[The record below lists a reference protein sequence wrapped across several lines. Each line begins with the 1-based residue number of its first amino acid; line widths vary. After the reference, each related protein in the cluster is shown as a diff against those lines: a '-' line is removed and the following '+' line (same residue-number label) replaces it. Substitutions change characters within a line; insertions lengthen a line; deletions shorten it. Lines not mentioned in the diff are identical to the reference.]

1 MLAARGE
8 PGRGDRVSDYDYN
21 WDWIVVGSGFGGSVA
36 ALRLAEKGY
45 TVCVYET
52 GRRFA
57 DDEYA
62 RTTWDV
68 RKFVYMP
75 KLGCKGIMR
84 FTPFKDVA
92 IMSGAGVGGGSLV
105 YANTLY
111 RAPTRFFEDPQWAPL
126 ADWEREL
133 APHYDTAEKMLG
145 CAPVTYDDPGDDLL
159 EALARDIGVEE
170 THAKVNVGVYFG
182 ELGVTAPDPYFSG
195 EGPARRGCVRCGRCM
210 IGCRY
215 NAKNTLVKNYLYL
228 AERRG
233 VRIMAERKAVDV
245 APLGAPDGSDGY
257 RVTTE
262 RTGAWARR
270 DPRTETAKGVVFAAG
285 ALGTNTLLQSCRAR
299 GSLPRVSHRLGYL
312 VRTNSEALLAVTSED
327 EDIDFT
333 ERIAITGSIYP
344 DPDTHIETVTYG
356 GGGGAMSMLFTLL
369 VGEGTRLTRPLK
381 FLREVAR
388 SPSTYL
394 KTLRPG
400 DWSKRTII
408 LLVMQTLDNSI
419 RLRPVEKRFS
429 RGVRLQT
436 EQDPDNPNPT
446 YIEAAN
452 DAAERLAK
460 KVRGYAQS
468 SIFEAL
474 ANIPATAHILG
485 GAVIARDYHEGVID
499 SDGRVFAY
507 QNMLIT
513 DGSAIPANPGVNP
526 SLTITALAERTLSK
540 VPTKPGVPPVQ
551 PVRTSWRVPRPQTAV
566 VPDTPEAEAVER
578 ATPDGGGLAPVL
590 EPEA

>member
-1 MLAARGE
+1 VRE
-8 PGRGDRVSDYDYN
+8 REYN

-45 TVCVYET
+45 TVCVNET

-62 RTTWDV
+62 RTTWDL
-68 RKFVYMP
+68 RSFLYMP

-111 RAPTRFFEDPQWAPL
+111 RAPKRFFEDAQWAGM
-126 ADWEREL
+126 ADWETEL
-133 APHYDTAEKMLG
+133 EPHYDTAERMLG
-145 CAPVTYDDPGDDLL
+145 VAPVTFDDPGDELL
-159 EALARDIGVEE
+159 RELARDIGVED

-182 ELGVTAPDPYFSG
+182 EPGRTDPDPFFAG
-195 EGPARRGCVRCGRCM
+195 EGPARRGCVKCGRCM

-233 VRIMAERKAVDV
+233 VRIVAERKVTDV
-245 APLGAPDGSDGY
+245 VPLGADDGSDGY

-262 RTGAWARR
+262 RTGAWLRR
-270 DPRTETAKGVVFAAG
+270 DRRTETCRGVVFAAG
-285 ALGTNTLLQSCRAR
+285 SLGTNTLLQNCRAR
-299 GSLPRVSHRLGYL
+299 GSLPRVSERLGYL
-312 VRTNSEALLAVTSED
+312 VRTNSEALLAVTAD
-327 EDIDFT
+327 DRKVDFT

-356 GGGGAMSMLFTLL
+356 GGGGAMSMLMTLL
-369 VGEGTRLTRPLK
+369 VGEGTRVTRPLK
-381 FLREVAR
+381 FLREVVR
-388 SPSTYL
+388 NPRQWL
-394 KTLRPG
+394 KTLLPKE
-400 DWSKRTII
+400 WSKRTII

-419 RLRPVEKRFS
+419 RLRPIKKPFG
-429 RGVRLQT
+429 GVRLQT

-452 DAAERLAK
+452 DAAKRLAD
-460 KVRGYAQS
+460 KVGGVAQS
-468 SIFEAL
+468 SIFEAF

-485 GAVIARDYHEGVID
+485 GAVIGRDEQSGVVD
-499 SDGRVFAY
+499 RDGQVFGYENLLVA
-507 QNMLIT
+507 
-513 DGSAIPANPGVNP
+513 DGAAIPANPGVNP

-540 VPTKPGVPPVQ
+540 VPKKADRPPIE
-551 PVRTSWRVPRPQTAV
+551 PVRMTWEVPRSQTSI
-566 VPDTPEAEAVER
+566 VPDTPEAAAV
-578 ATPDGGGLAPVL
+578 D
-590 EPEA
+590 

>member
-1 MLAARGE
+1 MRY
-8 PGRGDRVSDYDYN
+8 GRLTTAEETYN
-21 WDWIVVGSGFGGSVA
+21 WDWIVIGSGFGGSVA

-45 TVCVYET
+45 TVCVNES

-57 DDEYA
+57 DDEFA

-68 RKFVYMP
+68 RDFVYMP
-75 KLGCKGIMR
+75 KLGCTGIMR

-111 RAPTRFFEDPQWAPL
+111 RAPSRFFEDAQWA
-126 ADWEREL
+126 EL
-133 APHYDTAEKMLG
+133 AEWEAELEPHYDTAEKMLG
-145 CAPVTYDDPGDDLL
+145 MAPVTYDDPGDDLL
-159 EALARDIGVEE
+159 LDLARDIGVED
-170 THAKVNVGVYFG
+170 THAKVNVGVYMG
-182 ELGVTAPDPYFSG
+182 EPGRTDPDPFFAG
-195 EGPARRGCVRCGRCM
+195 EGPARRGCVNCGRCM

-233 VRIMAERKAVDV
+233 VRIVAERKVVDV

-262 RTGAWARR
+262 RTGAWVRK
-270 DPRTETAKGVVFAAG
+270 DPRTETARGVVFAAG
-285 ALGTNTLLQSCRAR
+285 ALGTNHLLQNCRAR

-312 VRTNSEALLAVTSED
+312 VRTNSEALLAVTADD
-327 EDIDFT
+327 ENIDFT

-356 GGGGAMSMLFTLL
+356 GGGSAMSMLFTLL
-369 VGEGTRLTRPLK
+369 VGQGSRITRPLK
-381 FLREVAR
+381 FLGEVIR
-388 SPSTYL
+388 KPRQWF
-394 KTLRPG
+394 KTLVPG

-419 RLRPVEKRFS
+419 RLRPIEKRLG

-452 DAAERLAK
+452 DAAKRLAD
-460 KVRGYAQS
+460 KVGGVAQS

-485 GAVIARDYHEGVID
+485 GAVIGRDYHEGVID
-499 SDGRVFAY
+499 TDGRVFAY
-507 QNMLIT
+507 ENLLVT

-540 VPTKPGVPPVQ
+540 VPPKPGVPPIE
-551 PVRTSWRVPRPQTAV
+551 PVRTTWEVPRPQTSV
-566 VPDTPEAEAVER
+566 VPGTPEAASVD
-578 ATPDGGGLAPVL
+578 AASDGHSTASPVL
-590 EPEA
+590 EPDA

>member
-1 MLAARGE
+1 MAERE
-8 PGRGDRVSDYDYN
+8 YN
-21 WDWIVVGSGFGGSVA
+21 WDWIVIGSGFGGSVA

-45 TVCVYET
+45 TVCVNET

-111 RAPTRFFEDPQWAPL
+111 RAPRRFFEDKQWADL
-126 ADWEREL
+126 ADWEQEL
-133 APHYDTAEKMLG
+133 ASRYDTAERMLG
-145 CAPVTYDDPGDDLL
+145 MAPVTYDDPGDALL
-159 EALARDIGVEE
+159 RALAGDLEVED
-170 THAKVNVGVYFG
+170 THSKVNVGVYFG
-182 ELGVTAPDPYFSG
+182 EPGRTDPDPYFAG
-195 EGPARRGCVRCGRCM
+195 EGPMRRGCIRCGRCM

-233 VRIMAERKAVDV
+233 VRIVAERKVIDV

-262 RTGAWARR
+262 RTGAWLRKDR
-270 DPRTETAKGVVFAAG
+270 RTETCHGVVFAAG
-285 ALGTNTLLQSCRAR
+285 ALGTNKLLQNCRAR
-299 GSLPRVSHRLGYL
+299 GSLPRISHRLGYL
-312 VRTNSEALLAVTSED
+312 VRTNSEALLAVTAD
-327 EDIDFT
+327 DPNVDFT
-333 ERIAITGSIYP
+333 QRIAITGSIYP

-356 GGGGAMSMLFTLL
+356 GGGSAMSMLFTVL
-369 VGEGTRLTRPLK
+369 VGQGTRLTRPLK
-381 FLREVAR
+381 FLAEVIR
-388 SPSTYL
+388 SPRQWL
-394 KTLRPG
+394 KTLIPG

-419 RLRPVEKRFS
+419 RLRPVERRFV

-452 DAAERLAK
+452 DAAKRLAE
-460 KVRGYAQS
+460 KVGGVAQS

-485 GAVIARDYHEGVID
+485 GAVIGRDSQHGVID
-499 SDGRVFAY
+499 ANGRVFAY
-507 QNMLIT
+507 ENMLVA

-540 VPTKPGVPPVQ
+540 VPPKPDRPPIE
-551 PVRTSWRVPRPQTAV
+551 PVRMTWKVPRPQTSV
-566 VPDTPEAEAVER
+566 VPETPEAAPVER
-578 ATPDGGGLAPVL
+578 ETRDDAGTSPVREPDRTTQR
-590 EPEA
+590 

>member
-1 MLAARGE
+1 MGE
-8 PGRGDRVSDYDYN
+8 HDYN
-21 WDWIVVGSGFGGSVA
+21 WDWIVIGSGFGGSVA

-45 TVCVYET
+45 TVCVNET

-111 RAPTRFFEDPQWAPL
+111 RAPRRFFEDKQWADL
-126 ADWEREL
+126 ADWEQEL
-133 APHYDTAEKMLG
+133 AAHYDTAERMLG
-145 CAPVTYDDPGDDLL
+145 MAPVDYDDPGDQLL
-159 EALARDIGVEE
+159 RDLARDLGVED
-170 THAKVNVGVYFG
+170 THAKVNVGIYFG
-182 ELGVTAPDPYFSG
+182 EPSRTDPDPYFAG
-195 EGPARRGCVRCGRCM
+195 EGPMRRGCVRCGRCM

-233 VRIMAERKAVDV
+233 VRIVAERKVVDV
-245 APLGAPDGSDGY
+245 APLGAPDGTDGY

-262 RTGAWARR
+262 RTGAWVRKDR
-270 DPRTETAKGVVFAAG
+270 RTETCRGVVFAAG
-285 ALGTNTLLQSCRAR
+285 ALGTNTLLQNCRAR

-312 VRTNSEALLAVTSED
+312 VRTNSEALLAVTAD
-327 EDIDFT
+327 DPTVDFT

-356 GGGGAMSMLFTLL
+356 GGGSAMSMLFTVL
-369 VGEGTRLTRPLK
+369 VGQGTRLTRPLK
-381 FLREVAR
+381 FLAEVIR
-388 SPSTYL
+388 SPRQWL
-394 KTLRPG
+394 KTLIPG

-419 RLRPVEKRFS
+419 RLRPIERRLV

-452 DAAERLAK
+452 DAAKRLAE
-460 KVRGYAQS
+460 KVGGVAQS
-468 SIFEAL
+468 SIFEAF
-474 ANIPATAHILG
+474 ANVPATAHILG
-485 GAVIARDYHEGVID
+485 GAVIGRDYHHGVID
-499 SDGRVFAY
+499 ADGRVFAY
-507 QNMLIT
+507 ENMLVA

-540 VPTKPGVPPVQ
+540 VPPKPERPPIE
-551 PVRTSWRVPRPQTAV
+551 PVRMTWEVPRAQTAI
-566 VPDTPEAEAVER
+566 VPGTREAEEAEQAGGSNGAVS
-578 ATPDGGGLAPVL
+578 PVL
-590 EPEA
+590 QSDA

>member
-1 MLAARGE
+1 VT
-8 PGRGDRVSDYDYN
+8 DFN

-45 TVCVYET
+45 TVCVYES

-62 RTTWDV
+62 RTTWDL
-68 RKFVYMP
+68 RNFLYMP
-75 KLGCKGIMR
+75 RLGCRGIMR
-84 FTPFKDVA
+84 FTPFKDVT
-92 IMSGAGVGGGSLV
+92 ILSGAGVGGGSLV

-111 RAPTRFFEDPQWAPL
+111 RAPKRFFEDRQWAGL
-126 ADWEREL
+126 AEWESEL
-133 APHYDTAEKMLG
+133 AAHYDTAERMLG
-145 CAPVTYDDPGDDLL
+145 MAPVTYDDPGDDLL
-159 EALARDIGVEE
+159 RELACDIGVEE

-182 ELGVTAPDPYFSG
+182 EQGVTAPDPYFGG

-233 VRIMAERKAVDV
+233 IRILAERKVVDV
-245 APLGAPDGSDGY
+245 APLGAADGADGY
-257 RVTTE
+257 RVTSE
-262 RTGAWARR
+262 RTGAWVRR
-270 DPRTETAKGVVFAAG
+270 DVRTETARGVVFAAG
-285 ALGTNTLLQSCRAR
+285 ALGTNKVLQSCRSR
-299 GSLPRVSHRLGYL
+299 GSLPRISHRLGYL

-327 EDIDFT
+327 ENIDFT

-344 DPDTHIETVTYG
+344 NPDTHIETVTYG

-369 VGEGTRLTRPLK
+369 VGEGTRLTRPVK
-381 FLREVAR
+381 FLREVAHKPR
-388 SPSTYL
+388 TYL
-394 KTLRPG
+394 KTLLPG
-400 DWSKRTII
+400 GWSKRTII

-419 RLRPVEKRFS
+419 RLRPIEWRLGS
-429 RGVRLQT
+429 GVLLQT

-452 DAAERLAK
+452 DAAKRLAD
-460 KVRGYAQS
+460 KVGGYAQS
-468 SIFEAL
+468 SIMEAL

-485 GAVIARDYHEGVID
+485 GAVIGRGPEDGVID
-499 SDGRVFAY
+499 ADGRVFGY
-507 QNMLIT
+507 QRMLVT

-526 SLTITALAERTLSK
+526 SLTITALAERTLSM
-540 VPTKPGVPPVQ
+540 VPPKPGVPPVE
-551 PVRTSWRVPRPQTAV
+551 PVRTAWEVPRPQTSV
-566 VPDTPEAEAVER
+566 VPGTPEA
-578 ATPDGGGLAPVL
+578 APV
-590 EPEA
+590 EAASDAAD

>member
-1 MLAARGE
+1 VAQA
-8 PGRGDRVSDYDYN
+8 DYD

-45 TVCVYET
+45 TVCVNEC

-62 RTTWDV
+62 RSTWEL
-68 RKFVYMP
+68 RRFLYMP
-75 KLGCKGIMR
+75 KLGCRGIMR

-92 IMSGAGVGGGSLV
+92 ILSGAGVGGGSLV
-105 YANTLY
+105 YANTMY
-111 RAPTRFFEDPQWAPL
+111 RAPSRFFKDPQWADL

-133 APHYDTAEKMLG
+133 EPYYDTAEKMLG
-145 CAPVTYDDPGDDLL
+145 VAPVTFDDPGDELLLDLG
-159 EALARDIGVEE
+159 RDLGVQE
-170 THAKVNVGVYFG
+170 THSKVNVAVYFG
-182 ELGVTAPDPYFSG
+182 ERGQTAPDPFFAG
-195 EGPARRGCVRCGRCM
+195 EGPARRGCVLCGRCM

-233 VRIMAERKAVDV
+233 VRIVADRTVVDI

-257 RVTTE
+257 RVTTQ
-262 RTGAWARR
+262 RTGAWVKT
-270 DPRTETAKGVVFAAG
+270 DVRTETCRGVVLAAG
-285 ALGTNTLLQSCRAR
+285 ALGTNKLLQNCRAR
-299 GSLPRVSHRLGYL
+299 GSLPRLSHRLGYL
-312 VRTNSEALLAVTSED
+312 VRTNSEALLAVTAPEGSD
-327 EDIDFT
+327 VDFT

-356 GGGGAMSMLFTLL
+356 GGGGAMSLLFTLL
-369 VGEGTRLTRPLK
+369 VGEGGRITRPLK
-381 FLREVAR
+381 FLAEVVRQPKAWF
-388 SPSTYL
+388 
-394 KTLRPG
+394 KTLVPG
-400 DWSKRTII
+400 DWSKRTVI

-419 RLRPVEKRFS
+419 RLRPIASRVG

-452 DAAERLAK
+452 DAAKRIAD
-460 KVRGYAQS
+460 KVGGVAQS
-468 SIFEAL
+468 SIAEAL
-474 ANIPATAHILG
+474 ANVPATAHILG
-485 GAVIARDYHEGVID
+485 GAVIGDDYHTGVVD
-499 SDGRVFAY
+499 PDCHVYAY
-507 QNMLIT
+507 ENLLVA

-540 VPTKPGVPPVQ
+540 VPPKEGAPPVE
-551 PVRTSWRVPRPQTAV
+551 PARMTWEVPRPQKTV
-566 VPDTPEAEAVER
+566 VPGTPEAAEVEEAG
-578 ATPDGGGLAPVL
+578 DGRSAVSPVL
-590 EPEA
+590 DHGRDPA

>member
-1 MLAARGE
+1 MDA
-8 PGRGDRVSDYDYN
+8 GDFN

-45 TVCVYET
+45 TVCVNET

-62 RTTWDV
+62 RSTWDL
-68 RKFVYMP
+68 RNFLYMP
-75 KLGCKGIMR
+75 KLGCRGIMR
-84 FTPFKDVA
+84 FTFFKD
-92 IMSGAGVGGGSLV
+92 IGILSGAGVGGGSLV

-111 RAPTRFFEDPQWAPL
+111 RAPTRFFEDPQWADL
-126 ADWEREL
+126 ADWEQEL

-145 CAPVTYDDPGDDLL
+145 MAPVEFDDPGDDLL
-159 EALARDIGVEE
+159 RELARDIGVED

-182 ELGVTAPDPYFSG
+182 EPGRTDPDPFFAG

-233 VRIMAERKAVDV
+233 VRIVAERKVVDV

-257 RVTTE
+257 AVTTE
-262 RTGAWARR
+262 RTGAWLRKDR
-270 DPRTETAKGVVFAAG
+270 RTETCRGVVFAAG
-285 ALGTNTLLQSCRAR
+285 ALGTNTLLQACRAR
-299 GSLPRVSHRLGYL
+299 GSLPRISHRLGYQ
-312 VRTNSEALLAVTSED
+312 VRTNSEALLAVTADD
-327 EDIDFT
+327 ESVDFT
-333 ERIAITGSIYP
+333 DRIAITGSIYP

-356 GGGGAMSMLFTLL
+356 GGGSAMSLLFTLL
-369 VGEGTRLTRPLK
+369 VGKGTRLTRPLK
-381 FLREVAR
+381 FLREVLSNPR
-388 SPSTYL
+388 QWL
-394 KTLRPG
+394 KTIVPG

-419 RLRPVEKRFS
+419 RLRPIPFG

-452 DAAERLAK
+452 DAAKRLAD
-460 KVRGYAQS
+460 KVGGVAQS

-485 GAVIARDYHEGVID
+485 GAVIGRDYHEGVID
-499 SDGRVFAY
+499 KDGRVFAY
-507 QNMLIT
+507 ENMLIT

-526 SLTITALAERTLSK
+526 SLTITALAERTLSE
-540 VPTKPGVPPVQ
+540 VAPKPDRPRTEPVQ
-551 PVRTSWRVPRPQTAV
+551 MSWEVPRAQTSV
-566 VPDTPEAEAVER
+566 VPDTPESIQSAQSTDGDGRMAPAVE
-578 ATPDGGGLAPVL
+578 
-590 EPEA
+590 PES

>member
-1 MLAARGE
+1 VAE
-8 PGRGDRVSDYDYN
+8 HEYN
-21 WDWIVVGSGFGGSVA
+21 WDWIVIGSGFGGSVA

-45 TVCVYET
+45 TVCVNET

-62 RTTWDV
+62 RTTWDL
-68 RKFVYMP
+68 RNFLYMP
-75 KLGCKGIMR
+75 KLGCRGIMR
-84 FTPFKDVA
+84 FTFFKDVG
-92 IMSGAGVGGGSLV
+92 ILSGAGVGGGSLV

-111 RAPTRFFEDPQWAPL
+111 RAPTRFFEDPQWADL
-126 ADWEREL
+126 GDWEKEL

-145 CAPVTYDDPGDDLL
+145 MAPVTYEDPGDDLL
-159 EALARDIGVEE
+159 QALARDIGVED
-170 THAKVNVGVYFG
+170 THAKVNVGVYMG
-182 ELGVTAPDPYFSG
+182 EPGRTDPDPFFAG
-195 EGPARRGCVRCGRCM
+195 EGPARRGCIRCGRCM

-233 VRIMAERKAVDV
+233 VRIVAERKVVDV

-262 RTGAWARR
+262 RTGAWLRKDR
-270 DPRTETAKGVVFAAG
+270 RTETCRGVVFAAG
-285 ALGTNTLLQSCRAR
+285 ALGTNNLLQNCRAR

-312 VRTNSEALLAVTSED
+312 VRTNSEALLAVTAD
-327 EDIDFT
+327 DQNIDFT

-356 GGGGAMSMLFTLL
+356 GGGSAMSLLFTLL
-369 VGEGTRLTRPLK
+369 VGKGTRLTRPLK
-381 FLREVAR
+381 FLGEVVR
-388 SPSTYL
+388 NPRQWF
-394 KTLRPG
+394 KTLVPG

-419 RLRPVEKRFS
+419 RLRPIEKPFG

-452 DAAERLAK
+452 DAAKRLAD
-460 KVRGYAQS
+460 KVGGVAQS
-468 SIFEAL
+468 SIFEAF
-474 ANIPATAHILG
+474 ANIPSTAHILG
-485 GAVIARDYHEGVID
+485 GAVIGRDYHEGVVD
-499 SDGRVFAY
+499 ADGRVFAY
-507 QNMLIT
+507 ENMLVT

-540 VPTKPGVPPVQ
+540 VPPKAERPPIE
-551 PVRTSWRVPRPQTAV
+551 PVRTTWEVPRPQTSV
-566 VPDTPEAEAVER
+566 VPATPEAAAVER
-578 ATPDGGGLAPVL
+578 AGGGDGAVSAVL
-590 EPEA
+590 EPEE